1 MSDVIV
7 AIVGTGVI
15 GTSIGLAL
23 KRNDD
28 PPTLVGHDKESK
40 HTRQAM
46 KMGAFDK
53 TEWNLI
59 NATEPADLI
68 ILALPA
74 TEIKATLEAIAPHLK
89 KDVIITDTS
98 ESKQDVVAIASEIL
112 PPHAHFVGGNPI
124 ISAPPGPENA
134 RADLFEK
141 HLYCLTPAAKV
152 LPDAVQLME
161 DFVALIGATTYYLD
175 PAEHD
180 GLMSGIHSLPI
191 LLSTALIMG
200 VSGQPSW
207 VEMRKLAGG
216 LFSQAASGAEGDPD
230 VIANR
235 LLVNKE
241 SALRW
246 LDIAVDALS
255 DLKRLIDAEDREG
268 LAKTLDEAIVTHLNW
283 KQDFEAN
290 KLSNLQE
297 PTASMP
303 RDEPGMFQRIFFGNL
318 FGARRR
324 RPRSEQDETHE
335 PPRR

>member
-7 AIVGTGVI
+7 AVVGTGVI

-28 PPTLVGHDKESK
+28 PPTLVGHDKEPK

-53 TEWNLI
+53 SEWNLI

-68 ILALPA
+68 VLALPA

-89 KDVIITDTS
+89 QDVIITDTS
-98 ESKQDVVAIASEIL
+98 ESKQDVMAIASEVL

-124 ISAPPGPENA
+124 VSVPPGPENA
-134 RADLFEK
+134 QADLFENQ
-141 HLYCLTPAAKV
+141 LYCLTPAVNV

-161 DFVALIGATTYYLD
+161 DFVALIGATTYFLD

-180 GLMSGIHSLPI
+180 GLMSGIHTLPT
-191 LLSTALIMG
+191 LLSTALIRG
-200 VSGQPSW
+200 VSRQPSW
-207 VEMRKLAGG
+207 VEMRKLAGD
-216 LFSQAASGAEGDPD
+216 LFSRMTSGAEGDPD

-241 SALRW
+241 STLRW
-246 LDIAVDALS
+246 LDISVDALT
-255 DLKRLIDAEDREG
+255 DLKRLIETEEQEG
-268 LAKTLDEAIVTHLNW
+268 LAKTLDEAIVTRLNW
-283 KQDFEAN
+283 QKDFEAN
-290 KLSNLQE
+290 KLSNLRE
-297 PTASMP
+297 PTAAMP
-303 RDEPGMFQRIFFGNL
+303 ENEPGMFQRIFFGNL
-318 FGARRR
+318 FSPRRR
-324 RPRSEQDETHE
+324 RPRSEQDETNE
-335 PPRR
+335 SPR